1 MKMILTATI
10 LLIFLLGLYIM
21 KKTDKFHIAPLSLR
35 ENGDPPSYQEQNV
48 LIMGCSIIADK
59 LKQLLIKNKI
69 EYDQIEES
77 NQFNQLNKYQYLF
90 AVSDNDFEN
99 LMIGNLINKS
109 RNMCKKIAI
118 CNCIDNLTIFE
129 QNNIPCL
136 FGTDISEDALFH
148 AVFSERQIK

>member
-1 MKMILTATI
+1 MKIILTTTV
-10 LLIFLLGLYIM
+10 LLIFLLGFNIIKKPNKYII
-21 KKTDKFHIAPLSLR
+21 TPHTLR
-35 ENGDPPSYQEQNV
+35 ERGEPLMLSEENV
-48 LIMGCSIIADK
+48 LIMGCSMIADK
-59 LKQLLIKNKI
+59 LKQLLAKNKI

-77 NQFNQLNKYQYLF
+77 NQYNQLNRYQYLF

-109 RNMCKKIAI
+109 LNVCKKIAI

-136 FGTDISEDALFH
+136 FGTNVSEDALFQ
-148 AVFSERQIK
+148 AVFSEKQK